1 MLALIFLAEFHY
13 AQNSYN
19 QIGKQIK
26 SGYILVSVSKLTV
39 TSFAFN
45 QKFVQMYSDYLEIN
59 IKITA

>member
-1 MLALIFLAEFHY
+1 MLALNFFAEFHY
-13 AQNSYN
+13 ARNSYN
-19 QIGKQIK
+19 QLGKQIK
-26 SGYILVSVSKLTV
+26 SSYILDSASKLTA